1 MIIEIKELIFR
12 KRKGFCLRI
21 DQNGDLIV
29 IAPYFATESEIKRV
43 VQKKLNWIVKTRQ
56 VVIQNNQKTKPLV
69 FEKGE
74 TLLFLG
80 DWLLIDFHDKSDIFI
95 DFVSKVIFL
104 PKGDKSTLKRK
115 LLQFFLNK
123 AYEVLKEELDR
134 WADVMG
140 LQYKTLRLKNAK
152 KLWGSCGKNGTI
164 NLNWRLILLPK
175 ELIDHIIIHELAHL
189 VHKNHSKQF
198 KFFVSQFSKNY
209 SEKEKWLREN
219 SFILQMYRE

>member
-29 IAPYFATESEIKRV
+29 IAPYFATEAEIKRV

-56 VVIQNNQKTKPLV
+56 VVIHNNQKTKPLN

-80 DWLLIDFHDKSDIFI
+80 DWFLIDFHDKSDIFI
-95 DFVSKVIFL
+95 DFASKVIFF

-115 LLQFFLNK
+115 LMQFYFNK
-123 AYEVLKEELDR
+123 AYEVLKEELDQ

-140 LQYKTLRLKNAK
+140 LQYKILRLKNAQ

-175 ELIDHIIIHELAHL
+175 EIIEHIIIHELAHL